1 MINLEQLKYPIGK
14 VQLPTEITKEN
25 IQNWIQTIE
34 YFPKKI
40 EALVRNLSDEQLE
53 TPYRKG
59 GWTIRQT
66 VHHCGD
72 SHVNSY
78 IRFKWTLTENQPTIK
93 PYFEERW
100 AEIFDTK
107 NAPIALAINFIYAVH
122 AKWVYLLKGL
132 TDDDLNKTF
141 IHPESGDTVSLKK
154 NIAIYAWH
162 CNHHYAHIENLL
174 KRKNWI

>member
-1 MINLEQLKYPIGK
+1 MNLEQLKYPIGK